1 MKGLKLL
8 DPAVLEQ
15 IYSFRDIEEEPYT
28 ICRWL
33 RATKFDADAILKRC
47 EENQEMF
54 EAAKQQD
61 FSPNVG
67 ETIGA
72 PFSVFLSQYPFLP
85 IGRAKN
91 GCPVNYFQAGR
102 INPEG
107 IMSMTSIDRIQGY
120 FWWSFMWK
128 MKEEIRKAQ
137 ERDPDFVRVE
147 GINILDLEGLSASAI
162 SSETS
167 ELMCEQQQYNFFLFQ
182 NLTDNS
188 LSVEVIKL
196 ASKVSDFF
204 PEVCFFLLVLHLCSS
219 FGEFRDV

>member
-167 ELMCEQQQYNFFLFQ
+167 ELMCEQQQ
-182 NLTDNS
+182 
-188 LSVEVIKL
+188 
-196 ASKVSDFF
+196 
-204 PEVCFFLLVLHLCSS
+204 
-219 FGEFRDV
+219 